1 MTCRGD
7 GVLASSVPRLYAYG
21 MALPDDSDILEL
33 LRSGE
38 SERLECKRDNSSP
51 ERLRETICAFAN
63 DLPNRRLP
71 GVLLVGIADDG
82 TCAGITVSDELLRR
96 LTQMRDSVT
105 PFPEISVRRAS
116 LDGCDVA
123 VVEVQPSRNPPVR
136 YNGRVWVR
144 LGPTCRIA
152 TPDEERRLTEK
163 RRWST
168 LPFDAQPVAGT
179 NLSDVDLTRFRLEYL
194 PALVSADTIAQNQR
208 TPEQQLRALRL
219 IDPAGVPT
227 PTALLML
234 AVSPQSWFPG
244 AVISWRRLGGTRL
257 TDVTLD
263 EKELTGA
270 VPDQLRRIDEIM
282 NAAIAERLIMGPS
295 VHRRRAAYPLA
306 ALQQL
311 VRNAVMH
318 RAYDGTASPCR
329 VTWYADRVEVMNPGG
344 PYGAV
349 SPESFGTPGVTDYR
363 KPTLSEALKGYG
375 FVERFGQGLEIVR
388 AALVENGNPPAEF
401 TFPPREAPA
410 FVHVTVRAAS

>member
-1 MTCRGD
+1 M
-7 GVLASSVPRLYAYG
+7 ASR
-21 MALPDDSDILEL
+21 DDSAILEL

-38 SERLECKRDNSSP
+38 SEHLECKRDTSSL
-51 ERLRETICAFAN
+51 ERLRETLCAFAN
-63 DLPNRRLP
+63 DLAGRGVP

-82 TCAGITVSDELLRR
+82 TCAGITVSDDLLRR
-96 LTQMRDSVT
+96 LTQLRDSIT
-105 PFPEISVRRAS
+105 PFPEFSVRRAS
-116 LDGCDVA
+116 LDGCDIA
-123 VVEVQPSRNPPVR
+123 IVEVQPSRNPPVR
-136 YNGRVWVR
+136 CDGRVWVR

-152 TPDEERRLTEK
+152 TPDEERRLIEK

-168 LPFDAQPVAGT
+168 LPFDAQPVTGT
-179 NLSDVDLTRFRLEYL
+179 NLSDLDLTRFRLEYL
-194 PALVSADTIAQNQR
+194 PALVSPDTIAQNQR
-208 TPEQQLRALRL
+208 TAEQQLRALRL
-219 IDPAGVPT
+219 VDREAVPT

-234 AVSPQSWFPG
+234 GVSPQSWFPG
-244 AVISWRRLGGTRL
+244 AVISWRRLGGTQL

-263 EKELTGA
+263 EKELNGA

-282 NAAIAERLIMGPS
+282 NAAIADRLIMGPS
-295 VHRRRAAYPLA
+295 VHHRRATYPLA

-318 RAYDGTASPCR
+318 RAYDGTTSPCR
-329 VTWYADRVEVMNPGG
+329 VSWYADRVEIINPGG

-363 KPTLSEALKGYG
+363 NPTLSEALKGYG

-388 AALVENGNPPAEF
+388 AALAENGNPPAEF
-401 TFPPREAPA
+401 TFPPRAAPA